1 MTIVL
6 VGPGRAGRAFARSWT
21 SAGGSIVLAAR
32 DVASARA
39 FARELERADV
49 LPLGGRPTL
58 AGDIVILAV
67 GDDAI
72 APLAEK
78 LSRRVACRFAF
89 HFSGARASSELAP
102 LSAGGAKLASF
113 HPLRAFSGSP
123 EDRWDGA
130 FVAVEGEETAARTA
144 MRLCRRIGARPHRIS
159 AADKP
164 LYHAAATLAAG
175 GSASLLSCATRLWTE
190 AGLSED
196 DGRAALAGL
205 AAGAIE
211 AVERFPFDRALT
223 GPVARRDVETVRLHR
238 DALASRAD
246 LTELYELLAK
256 EALRRTPG
264 RGREEEILSL
274 FATGEGDIRET
285 GPAAV
290 KNRGDRPRKD

>member
-21 SAGGSIVLAAR
+21 SAGGSILLAAR

-49 LPLGGRPTL
+49 LSLSGRPTL
-58 AGDIVILAV
+58 AGDVVILAV

-72 APLAEK
+72 APLAER

-89 HFSGARASSELAP
+89 HFSGARAGAELAP
-102 LSAGGAKLASF
+102 LSAGGAKLASI

-144 MRLCRRIGARPHRIS
+144 MRLCRHIGARPHRLS

-175 GSASLLSCATRLWTE
+175 GSASLLSCATRLWTA

-196 DGRAALAGL
+196 EGRQALAGL
-205 AAGAIE
+205 AAGAVD
-211 AVERFPFDRALT
+211 AVEKLTFDRALT

-238 DALASRAD
+238 DALGSRPD
-246 LTELYELLAK
+246 LAELYELLAK
-256 EALRRTPG
+256 ETLRRTAG
-264 RGREEEILSL
+264 RGREEEILAL
-274 FATGEGDIRET
+274 FAAGDGFTRRA
-285 GPAAV
+285 GSPAA
-290 KNRGDRPRKD
+290 KKTEDPPRNG